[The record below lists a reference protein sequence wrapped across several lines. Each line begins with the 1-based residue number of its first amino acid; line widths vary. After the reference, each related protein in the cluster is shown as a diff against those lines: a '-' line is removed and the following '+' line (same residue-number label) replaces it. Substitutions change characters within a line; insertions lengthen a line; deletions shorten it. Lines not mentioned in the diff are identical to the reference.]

1 MATVTTGNSIIHYLE
16 QGEGT
21 PVILIHG
28 NWGTG
33 AWWEPVL
40 DRLPAGW
47 RGLAPDLR
55 GRGQTSGPDTGYTLP
70 DLSADVL
77 AFADALGLDRFHLV
91 GHSLGS
97 GVAMQMALDAPARVL
112 SLTCIAP
119 GWVDGMPAA
128 YNVPASQEAL
138 LADPALFA
146 QALKA
151 MAPAAPADAYW
162 QRLVETGHRQSRAAT
177 LENLPALV
185 AWQPGDRLQTTGVPA
200 LVISGEGD
208 LLTGGANAD
217 RAAAALNARHIVL
230 PGVGHSPIIEAPET
244 VVALLVQH
252 MTAQQENFNV
262 QKSNGF

>member
-1 MATVTTGNSIIHYLE
+1 MATVTTGDSTVHYLE

-28 NWGTG
+28 NWATG

-40 DRLPAGW
+40 ARLPPGW
-47 RGLAPDLR
+47 HGLAPDLR
-55 GRGQTSGPDTGYTLP
+55 GRGATVGPDTGYTLP
-70 DLSADVL
+70 ALSADVL
-77 AFADALGLDRFHLV
+77 AFATALGLDRFHLV

-97 GVAMQMALDAPARVL
+97 GVALQMALDAPERLL
-112 SLTCIAP
+112 SLTAVSP
-119 GWVDGMPAA
+119 AWVDGMPAA

-146 QALKA
+146 QTLKM

-162 QRLVETGHRQSRAAT
+162 DRLVATGHRQSRAAT

-185 AWQPGDRLQTTGVPA
+185 AWQPGDRLQATGVPA

-208 LLTGGANAD
+208 PLTGGANAD

-252 MTAQQENFNV
+252 MTAHQAQ
-262 QKSNGF
+262 

>member
-1 MATVTTGNSIIHYLE
+1 MPTVKAGSSSIHYLE
-16 QGEGT
+16 QGVGI
-21 PVILIHG
+21 PVILLHG
-28 NWGTG
+28 NWATS

-40 DRLPAGW
+40 ARLPAGR

-55 GRGQTSGPDTGYTLP
+55 GRGATVGPDEGYTLAE
-70 DLSADVL
+70 LSADGL

-97 GVAMQMALDAPARVL
+97 ALAMQMALDAPSRVL
-112 SLTCIAP
+112 SLTAVSP
-119 GWVDGMPAA
+119 AWVDGMPAA
-128 YNVPASQEAL
+128 YNVPAGQEAL
-138 LADPALFA
+138 KADPVLFG

-151 MAPAAPADAYW
+151 MAPAVAEDAYW
-162 QRLVETGHRQSRAAT
+162 QRLVREGHAQSMTAT

-217 RAAAALNARHIVL
+217 RAAAALHARHIVL

-252 MTAQQENFNV
+252 MNNAAHA
-262 QKSNGF
+262 